1 MDFLLECIGFPPNQ
15 NQDRLAEEAF
25 RHGEQAAW
33 RGPSGEHWRLALG
46 GGLELRADRED
57 GEPHWTLLPHFRT
70 KTRLRVQVESLRT
83 PPDSPGDVVL
93 TGWTRPPIEDRAPGF
108 RGRGTHRLAALLT
121 DARRLPPSVP
131 GGHVLAVALAG
142 FALEVETQH
151 RDELGGRFDMR
162 PLLGPDDPG
171 GCVELSAR
179 IRDIGRFEND
189 LTGVPVHAIQ
199 VDGPGRPMT
208 LFASPW
214 QLFEDGLPPMRIGG
228 RISGTF
234 LLTGHVAGGLPSSR
248 RRVGASF
255 G

>member
-1 MDFLLECIGFPPNQ
+1 MDFLLECIGFPPNHDP
-15 NQDRLAEEAF
+15 DRLAEAAF
-25 RHGEQAAW
+25 LHGEQAAW

-46 GGLELRADRED
+46 GGLELRADREA
-57 GEPHWTLLPHFRT
+57 GESHWTLLPHFRT
-70 KTRLRVQVESLRT
+70 KRRLRVEVESLRT
-83 PPDSPGDVVL
+83 PPDSPGDVLL
-93 TGWTRPPIEDRAPGF
+93 TGWTRPSVADDARGF
-108 RGRGTHRLAALLT
+108 KRPPRHRLAALLT

-131 GGHVLAVALAG
+131 GGHVLALALAG
-142 FALEVETQH
+142 FALEVETTADDD
-151 RDELGGRFDMR
+151 RDGRFEMR
-162 PLLGPDDPG
+162 PLLGPEDPG

-189 LTGVPVHAIQ
+189 LTGVPVHAIL
-199 VDGPGRPMT
+199 VDGPGRPIT

-214 QLFEDGLPPMRIGG
+214 QLFEDGLPPTRVGG

-234 LLTGHVAGGLPSSR
+234 LLTGHVVGGLPSPR